1 MLRASRESWSDY
13 HYQVA
18 QDDAPVGQIDISQV
32 GERARLRTGETA
44 YTVNREGMKV
54 YKLVA
59 EGETLPLAAALKEIA
74 LDLTFRVDH
83 GGRSYVLQAPT
94 TPVWEFALLVDGQ
107 ASGSIVLER
116 AVHTPTEGVFPT
128 DVPVP
133 VQMFMLTLALFAR
146 KRASDCA
153 IMASTPTRA

>member
-18 QDDAPVGQIDISQV
+18 QDEVPVGQIDISQV
-32 GERARLRTGETA
+32 GERARLRVGETA

-59 EGETLPLAAALKEIA
+59 EGDALPLAAALKEIA

-83 GGRSYVLQAPT
+83 GDRSYVLQAIT
-94 TPVWEFALLVDGQ
+94 TPPWDFALLVDGQ
-107 ASGSIVLER
+107 VSGSIVVER
-116 AVHTPTEGVFPT
+116 AVHTPTEGRFPAN
-128 DVPVP
+128 VPLP
-133 VQMFMLTLALFAR
+133 VQMFMMTLALFAR
-146 KRASDCA
+146 KRAGDYA
-153 IMASTPTRA
+153 AMTSTLTRG